1 MMSKICGLALKENF
15 ALGYFGSARHLQFI
29 SAVFWE
35 EEGSIK
41 IPELDQVSLFHRI
54 STVECS
60 LIKRSTTLVCDSVKS
75 FII

>member
-1 MMSKICGLALKENF
+1 MWFSLEGKFCPVLFWISKTSSVHFSFFC
-15 ALGYFGSARHLQFI
+15 
-29 SAVFWE
+29 E

-60 LIKRSTTLVCDSVKS
+60 LFKKSTTLVCDSVKS